1 MNSRCSLRRRKHDD
15 VESQLEGIVTC
26 TYLGVKVPMKRSSC
40 WMYAETA
47 VNEFGVTLI
56 PLMKRSPFT
65 WTDELVKGIKAMTH
79 VSVRTYVELI

>member
-1 MNSRCSLRRRKHDD
+1 
-15 VESQLEGIVTC
+15 
-26 TYLGVKVPMKRSSC
+26 
-40 WMYAETA
+40 MYAETA